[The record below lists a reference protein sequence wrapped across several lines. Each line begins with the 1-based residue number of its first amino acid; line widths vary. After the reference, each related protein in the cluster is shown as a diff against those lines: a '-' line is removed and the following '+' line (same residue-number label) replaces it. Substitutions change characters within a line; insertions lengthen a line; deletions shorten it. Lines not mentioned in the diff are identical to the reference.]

1 MREYERENL
10 IVFAEECELN
20 LYHYQIFKDGQEGL
34 KLWEGGIVMVR
45 YLLENWA
52 HYGGKSVLD
61 VGAGMGVVGISAA
74 AFLDS
79 DVLMID
85 YSEEVIELCQK
96 NIEVNIDLYEK
107 DRIPKIQF
115 LDWNRPDNFDFDQ
128 HYDVVIGC
136 ELVYSITNSVNLV
149 NFLSR
154 ILKEGTELLMIIPTT
169 RDYGPQF
176 METLKKLAT
185 DVSIEEKIL
194 DSPAY
199 KRSPVPEG
207 EIDDFYPL
215 QELTFR
221 LVRVV
226 RGDLAMIL
234 PEDVPAE
241 NNANKEMVEGVDAP
255 KVKED
260 QKLVEELNQDKVQ
273 EIAQDRNFS
282 DKQKGEKIGEKQSK
296 LEDQVE
302 NSNKTHEKE
311 KVEKK
316 RIAEDE
322 AERKRI
328 AKEADKLRI
337 AEEEAEKKRLAED
350 EAEKLRI
357 AEEEAEIKRLAEE
370 ADKLRIAEEEAEKKR
385 IAEEEAEIKRLAKEA
400 EKLRIAEEEAEKKR
414 IAEGEAEM
422 KRIAEEEADKLRIAE
437 EEAEK
442 KRLAEEAEKLRIAE
456 EVKKKRIAEEEAEMK
471 RIAEEEAEKLR
482 IAEEE
487 AERKRIA
494 EEQAEMKRIA
504 EEAEQLRIAE
514 EEAEKNRIAE
524 EEAKKKSIA
533 EKESLK
539 KIIIEEEA
547 ENKLLKTAETATIEE
562 NMTTNQDD
570 DQEINEKKNDDD
582 PEKKKKNKK
591 KKNKKQNEEPSE
603 N

>member
-337 AEEEAEKKRLAED
+337 AEEEAEKKRLAE

-357 AEEEAEIKRLAEE
+357 AEEVK
-370 ADKLRIAEEEAEKKR
+370 KKR
-385 IAEEEAEIKRLAKEA
+385 IAEEEAEMKRLAEQEA

-414 IAEGEAEM
+414 IAEG
-422 KRIAEEEADKLRIAE
+422 
-437 EEAEK
+437 
-442 KRLAEEAEKLRIAE
+442 
-456 EVKKKRIAEEEAEMK
+456 EAEMK